1 LPPSD
6 SAKAAGLRYVC
17 DDAPG
22 IRRVRARKAFRY
34 VAPDGRPLR
43 DAEALA
49 RIRAL
54 AVPPAWCDV
63 WICPRDDGHLQATG
77 RDARGRKQYRYHRR
91 WSEVREQTKYGRM
104 LAFAHALP
112 RIRCRVQQDL
122 AAPGLPRHKVL
133 ATLVRLLESTRI
145 RVGNEEYVRQNASF
159 GLTTL
164 REHQVRVRGGTLTF
178 RFRGKSGVRHDV
190 ELSDT
195 RLARI
200 VRRMQDLPG
209 QELFQYVDE
218 TGERRPIESAD
229 VNAYLRGAAGDEFT
243 SKDFRTWAGTVLAA
257 RALAETRSV
266 KQAIERVAKQLG
278 NTQAVCR
285 KCYVHPAILE
295 CYKDGTLLKALPRNL
310 PRAARNRFFSL
321 DSDEAAVLGLLHAWS
336 RRGRERPDIRLTAH
350 TLLKP
355 GRSHPQSSTRGAT
368 PWN

>member
-1 LPPSD
+1 
-6 SAKAAGLRYVC
+6 
-17 DDAPG
+17 
-22 IRRVRARKAFRY
+22 
-34 VAPDGRPLR
+34 
-43 DAEALA
+43 
-49 RIRAL
+49 
-54 AVPPAWCDV
+54 
-63 WICPRDDGHLQATG
+63 
-77 RDARGRKQYRYHRR
+77 
-91 WSEVREQTKYGRM
+91 
-104 LAFAHALP
+104 
-112 RIRCRVQQDL
+112 VQQDL